1 MDEAAAGAPEQ
12 VVGVVAEHATDGGAG
27 VLDAAQGVAQ
37 HDAVLAVFDERA
49 EAPADRLGLGPAGP
63 LGGEQP
69 RVVDRDRRVLGDAAE
84 RTLLGV
90 GEPARDAHGD
100 RQHADDG
107 AAAAD
112 RHPQHPPQPL
122 GPHRVVDGEARI
134 IEPVGRSHRLPAGPH
149 GAGHAA
155 APLEAQRVVV
165 LEAGAGPMA

>member
-1 MDEAAAGAPEQ
+1 MTSAHEPSARRNRNSSLQISPPPSMTARRPEMTRAWSSGWIRSIHQAADGDVLGMDEAAAGAPEQ

-107 AAAAD
+107 AAGAD
-112 RHPQHPPQPL
+112 RH
-122 GPHRVVDGEARI
+122 A
-134 IEPVGRSHRLPAGPH
+134 
-149 GAGHAA
+149 
-155 APLEAQRVVV
+155 
-165 LEAGAGPMA
+165 